1 MADTRKIYDESEGV
15 YLDTEEMGNDFKSIQ
30 EFLANHWI
38 DVPDEEEDGDMYDKI
53 MTSKLWDQLEEYA
66 AGLGY
71 LLEEEEE

>member
-1 MADTRKIYDESEGV
+1 MADTRKLYDVTDDRYIEDE
-15 YLDTEEMGNDFKSIQ
+15 GNDFKSIQ
-30 EFLANHWI
+30 QFLANQW
-38 DVPDEEEDGDMYDKI
+38 VDEREDSDNHDMYDKI